1 MGIGAAD
8 NPGFLAKRAWES
20 GEILEAVMYDEEKR
34 PQGKGLW
41 HVITLGE
48 KAHGRWMT
56 ATLVAVEDDH
66 LYWWLTKGP
75 GQSKERE
82 FFLHICSGLVANCK
96 ALDGKDRFSFHT
108 DTGRMIEEAD
118 IKQRRAA
125 WWLAS
130 PAKCDFEA
138 FRRGL
143 IEKDKVKKKN
153 RPEAN
158 DEDLLS
164 MDDPSPVEVAGAAGG
179 AEDQT
184 WGA

>member
-1 MGIGAAD
+1 
-8 NPGFLAKRAWES
+8 
-20 GEILEAVMYDEEKR
+20 
-34 PQGKGLW
+34 
-41 HVITLGE
+41 
-48 KAHGRWMT
+48 
-56 ATLVAVEDDH
+56 
-66 LYWWLTKGP
+66 
-75 GQSKERE
+75 
-82 FFLHICSGLVANCK
+82 
-96 ALDGKDRFSFHT
+96 
-108 DTGRMIEEAD
+108 MIEEAD

-130 PAKCDFEA
+130 PAKSDFEA